1 MHRFSKIFLA
11 TLFSLLLVLTSMAF
25 ACAPAAQPESPPKP
39 QPTPPGMI
47 NSALGPISPDKLGW
61 TLVHEHLQS
70 AYTGWYAD
78 ASMAP
83 YDREAAL
90 QACLKAC
97 EAAKAAG
104 IQTIIDATANDMGGR
119 DPLLYKELSQKT
131 GINIIFAT
139 GLYTEEEG
147 APAYWRMRTAFGTDI
162 SKMISEMMIKEIT
175 EGVGTTG
182 IKAGVIKVASG
193 PEMTDYEKAV
203 HKAAAI
209 AQKATG
215 VPIITHTQGPTG
227 GVEQAEFLVNQG
239 ADPKKVMIG
248 HVNNSKDVNY
258 HRSILQKSVNIAFD
272 RFGIAG
278 LLGGAPD
285 DVSVQNIAT
294 LCKEGYANKIMLSH
308 DTMNFWLSRPIQVSD
323 AIMKMLANWRV
334 DHISEDIIPALKAQG
349 VTDDQIKTMMV
360 ENPKNLF
367 LGK

>member
-1 MHRFSKIFLA
+1 MRGFYRVSVTIL
-11 TLFSLLLVLTSMAF
+11 SLLLVLTFVAF
-25 ACAPAAQPESPPKP
+25 ACAPSAAPAATP

-97 EAAKAAG
+97 ETAKAVG

-131 GINIIFAT
+131 GLNIIFAT
-139 GLYTEEEG
+139 GLYTEAEG

-193 PEMTDYEKAV
+193 PVMTDYEKAV

-227 GVEQAEFLVNQG
+227 GPEQADFLISQG

-258 HRSILQKSVNIAFD
+258 HKSILQKGVNIAFD

-285 DVSVQNIAT
+285 SVSVQNIAT
-294 LCKEGYANKIMLSH
+294 LCQEGYANKIMLSH
-308 DTMNFWLSRPIQVSD
+308 DTMNFWLSRPIEVPE
-323 AIMKMLANWRV
+323 AYMKMLADWRI
-334 DHISEDIIPALKAQG
+334 DHVSKDIIPALKAQG

-360 ENPKNLF
+360 DNPKNLF
-367 LGK
+367 LGQ